1 MNHIPNLNL
10 TRVIGV
16 HGEGHEL
23 LQRHAILGI
32 DLKQGRGDG
41 GEFQALLHDLRRY
54 EEGRSDLCIALTLVA
69 QGHKRAELVER
80 VQGDALHVFRK
91 GIVLGE
97 DVGRSIADDAGNG
110 RGLRQAFL
118 LHQ

>member
-1 MNHIPNLNL
+1 MDHIPDLNL

-41 GEFQALLHDLRRY
+41 SEFQALFHDLRRD
-54 EEGRSDLCIALTLVA
+54 EEGSRNFLIALALFA
-69 QGHKRAELVER
+69 QRHNGTELV
-80 VQGDALHVFRK
+80 
-91 GIVLGE
+91 
-97 DVGRSIADDAGNG
+97 
-110 RGLRQAFL
+110 
-118 LHQ
+118 

>member
-1 MNHIPNLNL
+1 MDHIPDLNL

-16 HGEGHEL
+16 HGESHEL

-41 GEFQALLHDLRRY
+41 SEFQALLHDLRRH
-54 EEGRSDLCIALTLVA
+54 EEGGSNLCVALALVP
-69 QGHKRAELVER
+69 QRHKRTELVER
-80 VQGDALHVFRK
+80 VQGNALHVFCK
-91 GIVLGE
+91 GIVLGQ

-110 RGLRQAFL
+110 RRLRQPLL
-118 LHQ
+118 LH